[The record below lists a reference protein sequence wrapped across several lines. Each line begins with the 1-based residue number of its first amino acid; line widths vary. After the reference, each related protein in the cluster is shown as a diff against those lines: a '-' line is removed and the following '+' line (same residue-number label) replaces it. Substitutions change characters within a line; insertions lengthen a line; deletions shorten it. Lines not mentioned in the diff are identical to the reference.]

1 MARNMP
7 ELAETMLP
15 PDDKTGPDGLTGLPQ
30 HTTISPAL
38 SPQQVRDVVEV
49 TVVGHGKP
57 VTTSVTL

>member
-1 MARNMP
+1 
-7 ELAETMLP
+7 
-15 PDDKTGPDGLTGLPQ
+15 LPQ